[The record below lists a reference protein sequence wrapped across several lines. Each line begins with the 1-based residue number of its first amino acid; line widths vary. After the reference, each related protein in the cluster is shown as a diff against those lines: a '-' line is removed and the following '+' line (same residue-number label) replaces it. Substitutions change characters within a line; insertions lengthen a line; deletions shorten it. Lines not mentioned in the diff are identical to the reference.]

1 MLIIGIFLIIMIT
14 IMYISYK
21 RLNSFNKKSIKIL
34 IVVILCILV
43 FIMQVGL
50 TVLGLMNN
58 DSLEEMGKGLIFLV
72 LLIPTTIIF
81 AEAILMPLYTY
92 LINKYNKGK
101 ISRRKFAVY
110 IMIIVFLNNIGVL
123 WFYV

>member
-1 MLIIGIFLIIMIT
+1 MLIIVIFLIIMIT

-50 TVLGLMNN
+50 TVFGLMNN

>member
-72 LLIPTTIIF
+72 LLIPIF
-81 AEAILMPLYTY
+81 
-92 LINKYNKGK
+92 
-101 ISRRKFAVY
+101 
-110 IMIIVFLNNIGVL
+110 
-123 WFYV
+123 